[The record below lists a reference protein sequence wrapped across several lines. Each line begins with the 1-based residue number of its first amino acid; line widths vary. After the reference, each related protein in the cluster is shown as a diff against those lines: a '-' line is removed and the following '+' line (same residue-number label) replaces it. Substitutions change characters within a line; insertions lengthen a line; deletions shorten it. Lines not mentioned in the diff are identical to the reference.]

1 MSGLNHNMNLQDAM
15 EYVENKKA
23 IFEAKKPLDR
33 LIVFINTLQYR
44 SKIRL
49 RMAKVWFTDLVMP
62 REVQSSGV
70 MCGFNVATGKVRIT
84 VLMKNGDEVSA
95 DYSIGGARAVA
106 AEIMRCADAVDI
118 GIKV

>member
-23 IFEAKKPLDR
+23 IFEAKTKKER
-33 LIVFINTLQYR
+33 VIAFISTFGYR
-44 SKIRL
+44 TKLRL

-70 MCGFNVATGKVRIT
+70 MCGFNTATGRVRIT

-95 DYSIGGARAVA
+95 DYSVGGARAVA

-118 GIKV
+118 GIKI

>member
-15 EYVENKKA
+15 EFVENKKA
-23 IFEAKKPLDR
+23 IYEAKTFKQQVIAFVD
-33 LIVFINTLQYR
+33 TLGYR
-44 SKIRL
+44 AKIRL
-49 RMAKVWFTDLVMP
+49 RMAKVWLTDLVMP